1 MKSESSS
8 GKPKEKFASVLCG
21 IPDSVGRI
29 GEEET
34 FLPEALKNHLK
45 RKKKAQLFTLIKFNR
60 FDSV

>member
-34 FLPEALKNHLK
+34 FLPETLKNHLK
-45 RKKKAQLFTLIKFNR
+45 RK
-60 FDSV
+60 